1 MIEVTDSNGRKHL
14 LNPDGIV
21 RVSEAETSGQWHG
34 IRSYIET
41 MHGRIIECQ
50 QSVQE
55 VRKLLQSLE
64 LSRLSADAA

>member
-1 MIEVTDSNGRKHL
+1 MIEVTDINGRRHL

-21 RVSEAETSGQWHG
+21 RVSEAATSSQWHG

-41 MHGRIIECQ
+41 MHGRTIECQ

>member
-1 MIEVTDSNGRKHL
+1 MIEVTDRNGSKHL

-21 RVSEAETSGQWHG
+21 RVSEAGASCQWHG

-41 MHGRIIECQ
+41 MRGTTIECQ

-55 VRKLLQSLE
+55 VRKLLQALE
-64 LSRLSADAA
+64 LSRLGVDAA

>member
-1 MIEVTDSNGRKHL
+1 MIEVTDRNGLKHL

-21 RVSEAETSGQWHG
+21 RVSEAGASSQWHG

-41 MHGRIIECQ
+41 MHGATIECQ

-55 VRKLLQSLE
+55 VRKLLQTLE
-64 LSRLSADAA
+64 LSRLGADAA

>member
-21 RVSEAETSGQWHG
+21 RVSEAATSSQWHG
-34 IRSYIET
+34 IRSHIVT
-41 MHGRIIECQ
+41 MHGEAIECQ

-55 VRKLLQSLE
+55 VRKLLRTLE
-64 LSRLSADAA
+64 LSRLGADAA

>member
-14 LNPDGIV
+14 LSPDAIV
-21 RVSEAETSGQWHG
+21 RVSEAETSSQWHG

-41 MHGRIIECQ
+41 MHGRTIECQ

>member
-14 LNPDGIV
+14 LNPDAIV
-21 RVSEAETSGQWHG
+21 RVSEAETSSQWHG

-41 MHGRIIECQ
+41 MHGRTIECQ

-64 LSRLSADAA
+64 LSRLSAAAA